1 MTERQVRDAIGSL
14 DGKLD
19 DLRREHAWRGIE
31 RAISTPAP
39 EASSALRGW
48 RVPGLVAVA
57 CAVTAVL
64 VYWFTRV
71 PQGSVPASAPTEL
84 VAGAQQQAIFE
95 RDGVMLTLI
104 GPGTATVEPRAG
116 AVHVRVERGT
126 VVADRTATAPSVV
139 FAAGTSTTTTR
150 DAKFAVRVE
159 PGMVVFG
166 AGHEARAIVER
177 HVITAAPAPRPVA
190 VPAPI
195 KSPVESS
202 VASPVEPTVKSR
214 PAPPVAPAVTITD
227 EPAKPPELPI
237 LPSTAADLYARAEA
251 ALRVR
256 DPEQA
261 RTLFQRILDEHGE
274 DPLVDAAR
282 YDLALLALERDDRAA
297 ARHYAE
303 LIIASGRD
311 PNLKTAAKKLRDRLA
326 KSKR

>member
-14 DGKLD
+14 DGKLG

-39 EASSALRGW
+39 ALAPPRW
-48 RVPGLVAVA
+48 RVPAMVAAA

-64 VYWFTRV
+64 VYWLTAV
-71 PQGSVPASAPTEL
+71 PPHDAPAGSSFGSPTEL
-84 VAGAQQQAIFE
+84 VAAADHQAVFD
-95 RDGVMLTLI
+95 RNGVTLTLI
-104 GPGTATVEPRAG
+104 GPGIASVAERADG
-116 AVHVRVERGT
+116 LHVRVDRGT
-126 VVADRTATAPSVV
+126 VIADRTASAPSVV
-139 FAAGTSTTTTR
+139 FSAGTSTTTTR
-150 DAKFAVRVE
+150 DPRFAVRVE

-166 AGHEARAIVER
+166 AGQEARAIVER
-177 HVITAAPAPRPVA
+177 HVITAAPRIDP
-190 VPAPI
+190 PAPEPDAA
-195 KSPVESS
+195 PV
-202 VASPVEPTVKSR
+202 PTPR
-214 PAPPVAPAVTITD
+214 PAPPPKA
-227 EPAKPPELPI
+227 EPAQVTERPSAPPEMPVLET
-237 LPSTAADLYARAEA
+237 SAADLYARAEA

-297 ARHYAE
+297 ARHYAD

-311 PNLKTAAKKLRDRLA
+311 PNLKVAATKLRDRIA
-326 KSKR
+326 KPKR

>member
-39 EASSALRGW
+39 AAAPALRGW
-48 RVPGLVAVA
+48 RVPGVVALA
-57 CAVTAVL
+57 CAATAVL

-71 PQGSVPASAPTEL
+71 PPAVTTASAPTEL
-84 VAGAQQQAIFE
+84 VAIANHQAIFE
-95 RDGVMLTLI
+95 RDGVKLTLI
-104 GPGTATVEPRAG
+104 GPGNATVEPRAG
-116 AVHVRVERGT
+116 AVHVRVTRGT
-126 VVADRTATAPSVV
+126 VVADRTAAAPSVV
-139 FAAGTSTTTTR
+139 FSAGTSTTTTR
-150 DAKFAVRVE
+150 DATFAVRVE

-177 HVITAAPAPRPVA
+177 QVITAAPAVT
-190 VPAPI
+190 PAPAPSADPI
-195 KSPVESS
+195 DAPRKSAPAS
-202 VASPVEPTVKSR
+202 VR
-214 PAPPVAPAVTITD
+214 PAAPPAPRVTD
-227 EPAKPPELPI
+227 EPPAPPELPA
-237 LPSTAADLYARAEA
+237 LPSSAADLYARAEA

-261 RTLFQRILDEHGE
+261 RALFQRILDEHGE

-311 PNLKTAAKKLRDRLA
+311 PNLKLAATKLRDRLA
-326 KSKR
+326 KPKR